1 MNQRD
6 EVSRVSTL
14 LQVQKEATRALEES
28 LKREQ
33 NLSYQLQLR
42 ADAFQHTADDVEQR
56 LRVGVASVSEA

>member
-42 ADAFQHTADDVEQR
+42 ADAFQRTADDVEQR

>member
-1 MNQRD
+1 M
-6 EVSRVSTL
+6 SRVSTL

-42 ADAFQHTADDVEQR
+42 ADAFQRTADDVEQR
-56 LRVGVASVSEA
+56 LRVGVASVTEA

>member
-6 EVSRVSTL
+6 EVSRVNTL

-42 ADAFQHTADDVEQR
+42 ADAFQR
-56 LRVGVASVSEA
+56 S